1 MLMGAQVQWRGAR
14 ARTLA
19 ERVVGFLR
27 GAQGDPVGASSI
39 DSLADSGAAG
49 LESVIQFVR
58 IDKVRL
64 RGAQIASRVGLS
76 GEQLA
81 GTREK
86 VVDYAHR
93 IRSGLDHDEAPA
105 LRVVVDHGVAHEIE
119 LVEKI

>member
-19 ERVVGFLR
+19 ERVVVFLG
-27 GAQGDPVGASSI
+27 GAQGEPVGPSSI
-39 DSLADSGAAG
+39 DSLADSGAAC

-64 RGAQIASRVGLS
+64 RGAQMAPRVGLA

-81 GTREK
+81 GPCEK
-86 VVDYAHR
+86 VVDHAR
-93 IRSGLDHDEAPA
+93 RVRPWPDDQEAPA
-105 LRVVVDHGVAHEIE
+105 LRI
-119 LVEKI
+119 